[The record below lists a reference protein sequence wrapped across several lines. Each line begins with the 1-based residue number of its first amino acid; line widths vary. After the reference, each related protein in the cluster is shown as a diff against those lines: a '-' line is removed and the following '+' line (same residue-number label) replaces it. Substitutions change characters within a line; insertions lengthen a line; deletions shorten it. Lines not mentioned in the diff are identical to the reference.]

1 MARALWKGLVNFGLV
16 NIPVELHTG
25 ARDHTPRFRLLH
37 RTDLSPIKME
47 RICQT
52 DGKAVGWND
61 LVKGYEIEPGR
72 YVTVTED
79 DFRTAAL
86 ERSRSIDILAFVP
99 RDDIDARYW
108 DTPYVVM
115 PAKGAEHSY
124 ALLAHALEKSGRVGI
139 SKYVMR
145 QRQHLAALMTVQGR
159 LIVSTMRFH
168 EDLVDLPDAPSQQ
181 KLAAREVDLAAQLID
196 GMADRWEPAR
206 YTDDYV
212 SALMKVIEAK
222 ADGEVVPPPREKAA
236 RPTNVVDLVE
246 RLRASLAQTQGR
258 PGRGSGSAA
267 TTRKTA
273 ASRRTTTPRSRTTT
287 RKTKRAG
294 KPRRH
299 VA

>member
-1 MARALWKGLVNFGLV
+1 MARPLWKGLINFGLV

-25 ARDHTPRFRLLH
+25 TRDHTPHFRLLH

-47 RICQT
+47 RVCQT
-52 DGKAVGWND
+52 DGKEVAWD
-61 LVKGYEIEPGR
+61 ELVKGYEIEPGR
-72 YVTVTED
+72 FVAVTQD

-99 RDDIDARYW
+99 REQIDDRYW
-108 DTPYVVM
+108 DTPYIAQ

-145 QRQHLAALMTVQGR
+145 QRQHLAGLVVVDGR
-159 LIVSTMRFH
+159 LVVSTMRFH
-168 EDLVDLPDAPSQQ
+168 EDLVALPDAPSK
-181 KLAAREVDLAAQLID
+181 KLATREVDLAMKLIE
-196 GMADRWEPAR
+196 GMADRWEPTK

-212 SALMKVIEAK
+212 AALMKVIEAK
-222 ADGEVVPPPREKAA
+222 AEGEVVRPPKEKAS

-246 RLRASLAQTQGR
+246 RLRASLAQTQTHGNTR
-258 PGRGSGSAA
+258 RGA
-267 TTRKTA
+267 TTASHKTA
-273 ASRRTTTPRSRTTT
+273 TSSRRGGSRRPAA
-287 RKTKRAG
+287 RKAKRAS
-294 KPRRH
+294 KSSRRH

>member
-1 MARALWKGLVNFGLV
+1 MARALWKGLINFGLV

-25 ARDHTPRFRLLH
+25 TRDHTPHFRLLH

-47 RICQT
+47 RVCQT
-52 DGKAVGWND
+52 DGKAVGWNE

-72 YVTVTED
+72 FVAVTQD

-99 RDDIDARYW
+99 REQIDDRYW
-108 DTPYVVM
+108 DTPYIAQ

-124 ALLAHALEKSGRVGI
+124 ALLAHALQKSGRVGI

-145 QRQHLAALMTVQGR
+145 QRQHLAGLIVVDGR
-159 LIVSTMRFH
+159 LVVSTMRFH
-168 EDLVDLPDAPSQQ
+168 EDLVALPEASSSQ
-181 KLAAREVDLAAQLID
+181 KLATREVDLAMKLIE
-196 GMADRWEPAR
+196 GMADRWEPTK

-212 SALMKVIEAK
+212 AALMKVIEAK
-222 ADGEVVPPPREKAA
+222 AEGEVVRPPKDKAP

-246 RLRASLAQTQGR
+246 RLRASLAQTQGSTR
-258 PGRGSGSAA
+258 RGG
-267 TTRKTA
+267 TTASRKTRT
-273 ASRRTTTPRSRTTT
+273 ASRRTGGRTPAA
-287 RKTKRAG
+287 RKAKRAS
-294 KPRRH
+294 KSRRH